1 MADVKMTKTQMFEAI
16 KAIPEVAKNEEMV
29 EFIDKQIAQLAKR
42 KTAETKTQ
50 KENVILMDK
59 VLLAMEAIGRKAT
72 ATEIMKSDEELA
84 TYSLPKISAMLKKLI
99 ECGKVE
105 RTIEKKIA
113 YFEVASTDVEQSQGK
128 GVKPLAKKLVD
139 KMFKMCYT

>member
-1 MADVKMTKTQMFEAI
+1 MADVKMTKAQMFEAI

-42 KTAETKTQ
+42 KTTETKTQ

-59 VLLAMEAIGRKAT
+59 VLVAMESIGRKAT

-128 GVKPLAKKLVD
+128 G
-139 KMFKMCYT
+139 

>member
-1 MADVKMTKTQMFEAI
+1 MADVKMTKAQMFEAI

-42 KTAETKTQ
+42 KTTETKTQ

-59 VLLAMEAIGRKAT
+59 VLVAMESLGRKAT

-128 GVKPLAKKLVD
+128 GVKPLAKKT
-139 KMFKMCYT
+139 C

>member
-1 MADVKMTKTQMFEAI
+1 MADVKMTKAQMFEAI

-42 KTAETKTQ
+42 KTTETKTQ

-59 VLLAMEAIGRKAT
+59 VLVAMEAIGRKAT

-128 GVKPLAKKLVD
+128 GVKPLAKKI
-139 KMFKMCYT
+139 Y

>member
-1 MADVKMTKTQMFEAI
+1 MADVKMTKAQMFEAI

-42 KTAETKTQ
+42 KTTETKTQ

-59 VLLAMEAIGRKAT
+59 VLVAMESLGHKAT

-113 YFEVASTDVEQSQGK
+113 YFEVTSTDVE
-128 GVKPLAKKLVD
+128 
-139 KMFKMCYT
+139 

>member
-1 MADVKMTKTQMFEAI
+1 MADVKMTKAQMFEAI

-42 KTAETKTQ
+42 KTTETKTQ

-59 VLLAMEAIGRKAT
+59 VLVAMETIGRKAT
-72 ATEIMKSDEELA
+72 ATEILKSDEELA

-128 GVKPLAKKLVD
+128 GVKPLAKKT
-139 KMFKMCYT
+139 C

>member
-1 MADVKMTKTQMFEAI
+1 MADVKMTKAQMFEAI

-42 KTAETKTQ
+42 KTTETKTQ

-59 VLLAMEAIGRKAT
+59 VLVAMESLGHKAT

-113 YFEVASTDVEQSQGK
+113 YFEVASTDVEQSHGK
-128 GVKPLAKKLVD
+128 GVKPLAKKT
-139 KMFKMCYT
+139 C

>member
-1 MADVKMTKTQMFEAI
+1 MADVKMTKAQMFEAI

-42 KTAETKTQ
+42 KTTETKTQ

-59 VLLAMEAIGRKAT
+59 VLVAMESIGHKAT

-128 GVKPLAKKLVD
+128 GVKPLAKKT
-139 KMFKMCYT
+139 Y

>member
-1 MADVKMTKTQMFEAI
+1 MADVKMTKAQMFEAI

-42 KTAETKTQ
+42 KTTETKTQ

-59 VLLAMEAIGRKAT
+59 VLVAMESLGRKAT

-128 GVKPLAKKLVD
+128 G
-139 KMFKMCYT
+139 

>member
-1 MADVKMTKTQMFEAI
+1 MADVKMTKAQMFEAI
-16 KAIPEVAKNEEMV
+16 KAIPEVAKNEEMI

-42 KTAETKTQ
+42 KTTETKTQ

-59 VLLAMEAIGRKAT
+59 VLVAMESLGHKAT

-84 TYSLPKISAMLKKLI
+84 TYSLPKISAMLKKLVDG
-99 ECGKVE
+99 GKVE

-128 GVKPLAKKLVD
+128 GVKPLAKKLID

>member
-1 MADVKMTKTQMFEAI
+1 MADVKMTKAQMFEAI

-42 KTAETKTQ
+42 KTTETKTQ

-59 VLLAMEAIGRKAT
+59 VLVAMESLGHKAT

-128 GVKPLAKKLVD
+128 GFDPLPKKT
-139 KMFKMCYT
+139 Y

>member
-1 MADVKMTKTQMFEAI
+1 MADVKMTKAQMFEAI

-42 KTAETKTQ
+42 KTTETKTQ

-59 VLLAMEAIGRKAT
+59 VLVAMESLGRKAT

-128 GVKPLAKKLVD
+128 GVKPLAKKT
-139 KMFKMCYT
+139 Y

>member
-1 MADVKMTKTQMFEAI
+1 MADVKMTKAQMFEAI

-42 KTAETKTQ
+42 KTTETKTQ

-59 VLLAMEAIGRKAT
+59 VLVAMESIGRKAT

-128 GVKPLAKKLVD
+128 GVKPLAKKT
-139 KMFKMCYT
+139 C

>member
-1 MADVKMTKTQMFEAI
+1 MADVKMTKAQMFEAI

-29 EFIDKQIAQLAKR
+29 EFIDKQIAQLARR
-42 KTAETKTQ
+42 KTTETKTQ

-59 VLLAMEAIGRKAT
+59 VLVAMESLGRKAT

-113 YFEVASTDVEQSQGK
+113 YFEVASTDVE
-128 GVKPLAKKLVD
+128 
-139 KMFKMCYT
+139 

>member
-1 MADVKMTKTQMFEAI
+1 MADVKMTKAQMFEAI

-42 KTAETKTQ
+42 KTTETKTQ

-59 VLLAMEAIGRKAT
+59 VLVAMESIGRKAT
-72 ATEIMKSDEELA
+72 ATEILKSDEELA

-128 GVKPLAKKLVD
+128 G
-139 KMFKMCYT
+139 

>member
-1 MADVKMTKTQMFEAI
+1 MANVKMTKGQMFEAI
-16 KAIPEVAKNEEMV
+16 KAIPEVAENEEMV

-42 KTAETKTQ
+42 KTTETKTQ

-59 VLLAMEAIGRKAT
+59 VLVAMESLGHKAT

-113 YFEVASTDVEQSQGK
+113 YFEVASTDVE
-128 GVKPLAKKLVD
+128 
-139 KMFKMCYT
+139 

>member
-1 MADVKMTKTQMFEAI
+1 MADVKMTKAQMFEAI

-42 KTAETKTQ
+42 KSAESKTQ

-59 VLLAMEAIGRKAT
+59 VLVAMESLGHKAT

-128 GVKPLAKKLVD
+128 GVKPLAKKT
-139 KMFKMCYT
+139 C

>member
-1 MADVKMTKTQMFEAI
+1 MADVKMTKAQMFEAI

-42 KTAETKTQ
+42 KTTETKTQ

-59 VLLAMEAIGRKAT
+59 VLVAMESIGRKAT

>member
-1 MADVKMTKTQMFEAI
+1 MADVKMTKAQMFEAI

-42 KTAETKTQ
+42 KTTETKTQ

-59 VLLAMEAIGRKAT
+59 VLVAMESLGHKAT

-128 GVKPLAKKLVD
+128 GVKPLAKKT
-139 KMFKMCYT
+139 C

>member
-1 MADVKMTKTQMFEAI
+1 MADVKMTKAQMFEAI

-42 KTAETKTQ
+42 KTTETKTQ

-59 VLLAMEAIGRKAT
+59 VLVAMESLGHKAT

-128 GVKPLAKKLVD
+128 GVKPLAKKI
-139 KMFKMCYT
+139 Y

>member
-1 MADVKMTKTQMFEAI
+1 MADVKMTKAQMFEAI

-42 KTAETKTQ
+42 KTTETKTQ

-59 VLLAMEAIGRKAT
+59 VLVAMESLGHKAT

-113 YFEVASTDVEQSQGK
+113 YFEVASTDVE
-128 GVKPLAKKLVD
+128 
-139 KMFKMCYT
+139 

>member
-1 MADVKMTKTQMFEAI
+1 MADVKMTKAQMFEAI

-42 KTAETKTQ
+42 KTTETKTQ
-50 KENVILMDK
+50 KENVVLMDK
-59 VLLAMEAIGRKAT
+59 VLVAMESIGRKAT

-128 GVKPLAKKLVD
+128 GVKPLAKKT
-139 KMFKMCYT
+139 Y

>member
-1 MADVKMTKTQMFEAI
+1 MADVKMTKAQMFEAI

-29 EFIDKQIAQLAKR
+29 EFIDKQIAQLARR
-42 KTAETKTQ
+42 KTTETKTQ

-59 VLLAMEAIGRKAT
+59 VLVAMESLGRKAT

-128 GVKPLAKKLVD
+128 GVKPLAKKT
-139 KMFKMCYT
+139 Y

>member
-1 MADVKMTKTQMFEAI
+1 MADVKMTKAQMFEAI

-59 VLLAMEAIGRKAT
+59 VLVAMESLGRKAT

-84 TYSLPKISAMLKKLI
+84 TYSLPKISAMLKKLVDG
-99 ECGKVE
+99 GKVE
-105 RTIEKKIA
+105 RTTEKKIV
-113 YFEVASTDVEQSQGK
+113 YFEAVSANEDEDVEQS
-128 GVKPLAKKLVD
+128 
-139 KMFKMCYT
+139 

>member
-1 MADVKMTKTQMFEAI
+1 MTDVKMTKAQMFEAI

-59 VLLAMEAIGRKAT
+59 VLVAMESIGRKAT

-128 GVKPLAKKLVD
+128 GVKPLAKKLID

>member
-1 MADVKMTKTQMFEAI
+1 MADVKMTKAQMFEAI

-42 KTAETKTQ
+42 KTTETKTQ

-59 VLLAMEAIGRKAT
+59 VLVAMETIGRKAT
-72 ATEIMKSDEELA
+72 ATEILKSDEELA